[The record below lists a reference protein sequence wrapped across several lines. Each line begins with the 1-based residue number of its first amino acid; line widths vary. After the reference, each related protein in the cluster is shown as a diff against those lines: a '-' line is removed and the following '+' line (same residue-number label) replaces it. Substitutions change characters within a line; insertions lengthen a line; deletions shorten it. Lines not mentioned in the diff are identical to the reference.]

1 MVARAVPVL
10 SSEVQ
15 FQGRQSGAEL
25 RKAWFASASLD
36 VVVAILGVTSPFSVR
51 LVGDLLIAEIL
62 MLVLLPFL
70 LAVRGRMIFRK
81 ELLPIY
87 GLCALWLFAQILSDL
102 YHGMTAPQQWMRSY
116 AAITFFSFDIM
127 LMAALT
133 SGSTRRKLIFL
144 GALASTSLIQVRFFP
159 LPVMVDEP
167 WKFGYADGV
176 INLTLLVS
184 CFFYARRRNAV
195 VVLLLL
201 GLIGI
206 NLVENFRSPLL
217 LLFVVLAIVIPV
229 IPERIGSLQL
239 LPRKDSALRVISIVA
254 FSLAA
259 GLTARQVLAWATEKG
274 LSGEEARKKNE
285 SQVTAGGGIQFLF
298 SARPEFPIAMKAVAD
313 SPFLGHG
320 SAPNEP
326 KYREMLNDM
335 LDETGQPSQLEE
347 ELELMGGLIPIHSFL
362 LQAWVSAGI
371 LGSLIWFY
379 LLALCVKS
387 IVRVAI
393 VLPPTAPYLT
403 FLFIQLFWSFLF
415 SPFGRTE
422 RMIVACTILLM
433 LDVPKSAEPVP
444 SLVDELH
451 LPGWRRGR
459 WTRQRSGRPLTLRS

>member
-1 MVARAVPVL
+1 MIAGPVPFL
-10 SSEVQ
+10 SSEVR
-15 FQGRQSGAEL
+15 FHGRQSGAEL
-25 RKAWFASASLD
+25 RNAWFASALMD
-36 VVVAILGVTSPFSVR
+36 VAVAILGVTSLYSVR
-51 LVGDLLIAEIL
+51 LVGDLPIAEIL

-70 LAVRGRMIFRK
+70 LAVRGRLIFRK

-102 YHGMTAPQQWMRSY
+102 SHGMTAPQQWMRSY

-144 GALASTSLIQVRFFP
+144 GAFAVSSLIRVRFFP
-159 LPVMVDEP
+159 LPVMAEEP

-206 NLVENFRSPLL
+206 NLIENFRSPLL
-217 LLFVVLAIVIPV
+217 FLFVVLAIVIPV

-239 LPRKDSALRVISIVA
+239 LPRKGSALRVISIVA

-259 GLTARQVLAWATEKG
+259 GLAARQVLAWATEKG
-274 LSGEEARKKNE
+274 LSGEEGREKNE
-285 SQVTAGGGIQFLF
+285 AQAVAGSGIQFLF
-298 SARPEFPIAMKAVAD
+298 SARPEFPVATKAVAD
-313 SPFLGHG
+313 SPLLGHG
-320 SAPNEP
+320 SAPDEP

-335 LDETGQPSQLEE
+335 LEEMGQQSQLED
-347 ELELMGGLIPIHSFL
+347 ELELMGGLIPVHSFL
-362 LQAWVSAGI
+362 LQAWVSAGV

-393 VLPPTAPYLT
+393 VLPPTAPYIT
-403 FLFIQLFWSFLF
+403 FLFILFFWNIFF
-415 SPFGRTE
+415 SPFGSTE
-422 RMIVACTILLM
+422 RLTVACTILLM
-433 LDVPKSAEPVP
+433 VDLPKPEQPMRSIVH
-444 SLVDELH
+444 DLH
-451 LPGWRRGR
+451 LSGSRRGR
-459 WTRQRSGRPLTLRS
+459 WTRQGSGRPLTLRS